1 MGKEP
6 YLLDA
11 TGESTSKSTRDGRSM
26 PNSTP
31 DAKTLP
37 DKSDDLAPAL
47 ADLVI
52 H

>member
-1 MGKEP
+1 MLRDEDQRAG
-6 YLLDA
+6 
-11 TGESTSKSTRDGRSM
+11 TSKSTREGRSM
-26 PNSTP
+26 LNSAP

-37 DKSDDLAPAL
+37 DKSDDLPPAL